1 MSMIRNVSFFS
12 QVLQQLPRNTF
23 RGHVRDCGTEYNA
36 KGFNSWTHLVS
47 MLFCH
52 LARAESLRE
61 ICQGLGGMLGKL
73 SHLGVPTAPPKST
86 LSYANANRTSELFKK
101 FYFSLL
107 DNFRDSGKLFRNREF
122 RFDAPLKIL
131 DSTMISLCH
140 SAYEWAVYRT
150 GKGAAKMHVLLD
162 ATDVMP
168 DFVHITEGRAHDL
181 VVRDL
186 LKIREGTI
194 VVFDRGYNSHGF
206 YDDLTS
212 REVNFVT
219 RMRSNTLYEVIE
231 DRSIPYSIN
240 HLITDDQVIRIT
252 GSGYYFRRVVSIDQE
267 TGQEIVI
274 LTNLLH
280 FGPTTVSNIYR
291 ARWDIEEFFRQIKQN
306 LHIRTFVGT
315 SKNAF
320 EIQIWTA
327 LIALLILSWLKHR
340 SRSGWSFSVLAAM
353 VRFILLSNINLDDW
367 LRDPEGKLLR
377 SSQSDQMS
385 LAFC

>member
-36 KGFNSWTHLVS
+36 KGFTSWTHLVS

-61 ICQGLGGMLGKL
+61 ICQGLGGMLDKL
-73 SHLGVPTAPPKST
+73 SHPGVPSAPPKST
-86 LSYANANRTSELFKK
+86 LSYANANRTSELFEK
-101 FYFSLL
+101 FYYSLL
-107 DNFRDSGKLFRNREF
+107 DNFRDSGKLFRSREF

-131 DSTMISLCH
+131 DSTMISL
-140 SAYEWAVYRT
+140 
-150 GKGAAKMHVLLD
+150 
-162 ATDVMP
+162 
-168 DFVHITEGRAHDL
+168 
-181 VVRDL
+181 
-186 LKIREGTI
+186 
-194 VVFDRGYNSHGF
+194 
-206 YDDLTS
+206 
-212 REVNFVT
+212 
-219 RMRSNTLYEVIE
+219 
-231 DRSIPYSIN
+231 
-240 HLITDDQVIRIT
+240 
-252 GSGYYFRRVVSIDQE
+252 
-267 TGQEIVI
+267 
-274 LTNLLH
+274 
-280 FGPTTVSNIYR
+280 
-291 ARWDIEEFFRQIKQN
+291 
-306 LHIRTFVGT
+306 IRTFVGT

-367 LRDPEGKLLR
+367 LRDPAGKLLR
-377 SSQSDQMS
+377 SSQSDQLS